1 MEITAA
7 MAHLI
12 KQSVII
18 SAVGAISLLFVGCGE
33 SKVAQCNKIIT
44 VTNKLVK
51 INQEEGKNAQTKK
64 DAQSFNQFA
73 TKLDEVTKELKAVEV
88 QDEKLKVFQIGF
100 VAVYEDLSRNLKDA
114 AVAIEKQSPQAI
126 NGISIK
132 KRKNSGDSSSLVK
145 EMNNYC
151 ASN

>member
-18 SAVGAISLLFVGCGE
+18 SAVGAIALLFVGCGE

-51 INQEEGKNAQTKK
+51 FNQEEGKNAQTKR
-64 DAQSFNQFA
+64 DVQSFNQFA
-73 TKLDEVTKELKAVEV
+73 AKLDEVTQELKAVQV

-114 AVAIEKQSPQAI
+114 ATAIDKKNPQAI
-126 NGISIK
+126 NSISIK